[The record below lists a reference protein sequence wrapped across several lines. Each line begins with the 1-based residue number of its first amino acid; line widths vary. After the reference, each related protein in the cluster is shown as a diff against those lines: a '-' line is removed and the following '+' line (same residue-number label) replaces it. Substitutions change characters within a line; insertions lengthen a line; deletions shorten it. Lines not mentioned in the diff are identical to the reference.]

1 MALLATYWN
10 SKGKYQVVC
19 DLLGEMVPDSGP
31 VTGSKNRA
39 LEKYR
44 KACNCYYDL
53 YNNGLI
59 NRATSFAKVFKIPAS
74 QYRIPGTY
82 GRFGH
87 YLYVQTEDVMNDII
101 VAAALEQYGELL
113 RRAHESGKLTEVAA
127 ELAEIKKLAPVAA

>member
-10 SKGKYQVVC
+10 SKGKYQVVS
-19 DLLGEMVPDSGP
+19 DLLEKMVPASGP

-59 NRATSFAKVFKIPAS
+59 NRATSFAKIFKIPAA

-87 YLYVQTEDVMNDII
+87 HLYLQTEAAMNEII

-113 RRAHESGKLTEVAA
+113 RLAHESGKLTEAA
-127 ELAEIKKLAPVAA
+127 EQLSEIKKLAPVAA